1 MILALAY
8 LLLVIRQ
15 NIWCWLCAGV
25 SSAIYV
31 WLFMAAK
38 LLMLSMLSIFYI
50 AMAVYGWIVWRRSE
64 KDAAA
69 MPVRVWSLRIHI
81 IAITVILALTAGSG
95 WLLSR
100 YSDDAYPF
108 VDSLLTF
115 AAIWAAFLV
124 TRKVL
129 ENWWYWLLIDAV
141 SVVIYWS
148 RDLELTALLFVGYV
162 ILIPIGMAQWM
173 RTYRL
178 QTAA

>member
-1 MILALAY
+1 MAY

-31 WLFMAAK
+31 WLFMEAK
-38 LLMLSMLSIFYI
+38 LHMLSVLSVFYI
-50 AMAVYGWIVWRRSE
+50 AMAAYGWVIWSRGG
-64 KDAAA
+64 KDDTDL
-69 MPVRVWSLRIHI
+69 PVRVWPLRIHM
-81 IAITVILALTAGSG
+81 IAVTSILVLTAGSG

-108 VDSLLTF
+108 IDSLLTF
-115 AAIWAAFLV
+115 AAIWATFLV
-124 TRKVL
+124 TRKVF

-141 SVVIYWS
+141 SVFVYWS

-162 ILIPIGMAQWM
+162 ILIPVGMAQWL
-173 RTYRL
+173 RAYRS
-178 QTAA
+178 QTPASA